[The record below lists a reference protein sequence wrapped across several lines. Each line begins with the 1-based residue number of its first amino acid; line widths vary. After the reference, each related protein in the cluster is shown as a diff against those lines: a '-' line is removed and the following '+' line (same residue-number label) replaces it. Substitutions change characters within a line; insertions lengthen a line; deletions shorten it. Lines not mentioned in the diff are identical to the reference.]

1 MIRVGTVSGTW
12 SHKICLRSC
21 AVAIMVCTGT
31 GFLPSP
37 SFHTGGI
44 CNTQEENRFL
54 ECTVISLVTW
64 KHNKECF

>member
-12 SHKICLRSC
+12 SHKICLRLC

-44 CNTQEENRFL
+44 CNTQEENRF
-54 ECTVISLVTW
+54 
-64 KHNKECF
+64 